1 MYEFTFLY
9 FSWTKSDEVA
19 DIMTSHIIFNIL
31 NIFESQKNG
40 NSCIT
45 GGLGCFSS
53 ILLLIATTCVSVTK
67 SCLTL
72 CDPMDCSPQGS
83 SVHGIFQVR
92 MLEWV
97 VISYSRGSSRPRD
110 RTRVSCI
117 VGRFFII
124 WATREASP
132 TVHRNS
138 VIIHTHTHTHTHIYV
153 CIYFAKL
160 FLVTVRKNWKPL
172 ANASIRTSW
181 SQWGKTPVVPF
192 HGPPRAVWGG
202 DQGRRSRR

>member
-1 MYEFTFLY
+1 MGEYVQGKHG
-9 FSWTKSDEVA
+9 SQNSDKVWVA
-19 DIMTSHIIFNIL
+19 
-31 NIFESQKNG
+31 Q
-40 NSCIT
+40 
-45 GGLGCFSS
+45 
-53 ILLLIATTCVSVTK
+53 

-138 VIIHTHTHTHTHIYV
+138 VIIHTHTHTYMCAYILLNFSWLQSGRTGNLWLMHPSGLLGASEEKHLW
-153 CIYFAKL
+153 FHFMAP
-160 FLVTVRKNWKPL
+160 LVLSGEVTRAGEADGR
-172 ANASIRTSW
+172 ANQQVFPGDFPSGPVA
-181 SQWGKTPVVPF
+181 KTP
-192 HGPPRAVWGG
+192 H
-202 DQGRRSRR
+202 S